1 MEDKLRVNTQVVFVK
16 DPTALPLELRHHE
29 AVEEL
34 AKTNRL
40 VILLSHG
47 NKYQLP
53 SGWLL
58 PHNCYLIEYDLTVE
72 SIAENVHRI
81 RNLLNNYGIALYS
94 RFLDN
99 SDPMPML
106 LAGAC
111 LTLSPGT
118 TVAFINKP
126 DQFINTKQSPV
137 CYEDTDWDLFD

>member
-1 MEDKLRVNTQVVFVK
+1 MEDKLRVNTRVVFVK
-16 DPTALPLELRHHE
+16 DPTALPSDLRHHE
-29 AVEEL
+29 AVEAL
-34 AKTNRL
+34 AEANRL

-47 NKYQLP
+47 NKYHLP
-53 SGWLL
+53 AGWLL
-58 PHNCYLIEYDLTVE
+58 PHNCHLIEYDLTVE
-72 SIAENVHRI
+72 NIAENVIKI
-81 RNLLNNYGIALYS
+81 RNLLNTYGIALYS

-126 DQFINTKQSPV
+126 DQFNTTKQASIP
-137 CYEDTDWDLFD
+137 YANTDWDLLD